1 MYGSN
6 SQGTPLTFTKDGSS
20 NTISALS
27 ELYILQDAAGRWAS
41 DTGIDLC
48 GEDVCPSDMFDI
60 IAGTGI
66 GGFYAILFA
75 RLELTVG
82 QAIQAHRIL
91 EERLFNTEIW
101 SRGRQNDCL
110 GALNDL
116 LDEISSAETCRLLRN
131 YRPRGSHSPQC
142 TIRQVLQAT
151 FADCD
156 YLPPVRIQD
165 EDFISALNGYA
176 NPSRV
181 LMKELGNT
189 FPKQFT
195 LACVASIG
203 AGHSGPQGLANAL
216 DSKALA
222 SFLQSSELT
231 ANEFASRC
239 HELGAFFFR
248 LSVASQLSYSSALEP
263 AYPRVKG
270 TTMAYLDTQETA
282 KKLDDLV
289 EALIERP
296 GVVSLKRLGSLAGKG
311 AQTQLVARVQ
321 KVQRTLDDSIF
332 RDIKTWLQPIQQTSK
347 LDANVQA
354 RGETTCEWILRN
366 ATFLQWMEARGGL
379 FWYHGLMGTGKTFTR
394 FTVYPLPILHKL
406 TMSTSSFMVQLLLRR
421 DDFYVAYYYFEFTNP
436 TTLSEEALYRSLVSQ
451 LAQASPAMMCELH
464 QKHNHGSHQP
474 HLATL
479 QATLTDLVSCSPKP
493 VFIVIDALD
502 ELPQA
507 QRKYLLQSLCAFC
520 SSMGAYRT
528 HVMVTS
534 REDRDIRDALNGK
547 VDFQLGVQGDL
558 VRQDIA
564 AYVDQQLAIK
574 KWICWPRDDIM
585 LMRRVLND
593 RADGQ
598 RKYVIKDAWKISN
611 GGIPSHQPVFKKANH
626 FHDPLDLLDLGA
638 SLVSQITDRKERVCL
653 QLAHASVKEYL
664 LADSGKWYAL
674 QEGPAHNLIASAC
687 LAVLL
692 HFQALMQSYLSSP
705 FPYSLINWYRHI
717 FPNGPPALLNQQKEL
732 YATHPWPNRPP
743 IHGGYYEDSPL
754 SSAASFCL
762 LDFLETILIEKS
774 WDTNA
779 LGYGLV
785 AAAGSQRTEL
795 LPLQCSRLLLKHGAK
810 VDHCGRFGT
819 ALQTAA
825 QWGNLEVAQLLVYKG
840 ADIRAGRGVYGTAL
854 HVVAFY
860 GRLEVARF
868 LLEKGADV
876 NAVGGEFGL
885 ALQAAAMAGWKDL
898 EVVQLLVERGADVNA
913 VGGRY
918 GTALQAAAEH
928 GSLEVV
934 QFLVEH
940 GAKFNA
946 VGGMY
951 EPTLE
956 AARKGGKP
964 EIIKFLVEKGADISV
979 AFGYKRLLGSLWRL
993 QHGMRA
999 KSLSIS
1005 FWRGEKMLMQEENL
1019 PAGRSRA
1026 SAIWQLVHVRI
1037 EWVRLRYCGAAKS
1050 VCSEDVDLE
1059 NVNFDVLKRIN
1070 FLGQTLAE

>member
-1 MYGSN
+1 MNRQS
-6 SQGTPLTFTKDGSS
+6 TPKDPIPLSALAFDGSS
-20 NTISALS
+20 NTLNALS

-41 DTGIDLC
+41 DSGVDLS
-48 GEDVCPSDMFDI
+48 GEDICPSDMFDI

-75 RLELTVG
+75 RLELTIG
-82 QAIQAHRIL
+82 QAISAHRIL
-91 EERLFNTEIW
+91 EERLFDTEIW

-110 GALNDL
+110 GALNGI
-116 LDEISSAETCRLLRN
+116 LDEICMAFLECHQLNVSAETCRLLRN
-131 YRPRGSHSPQC
+131 YRPRGSHGPQC
-142 TIRQVLQAT
+142 TIRQVLEAT

-189 FPKQFT
+189 FPKHFM

-222 SFLQSSELT
+222 NLLQSSELT
-231 ANEFASRC
+231 AHEFASQC

-248 LSVASQLSYSSALEP
+248 LSVASQLSYSSALEQE
-263 AYPRVKG
+263 YPRVKG

-296 GVVSLKRLGSLAGKG
+296 GVVSLKRLGKD
-311 AQTQLVARVQ
+311 AQTELVARVQ
-321 KVQRTLDDSIF
+321 KVQRKLDDSIF
-332 RDIKTWLQPIQQTSK
+332 RDINTWLQPIQQTSK
-347 LDANVQA
+347 LDANIQA

-379 FWYHGLMGTGKTFTR
+379 FWYHGLSKRPFDILYQKLTAWHSGNGKTFTR
-394 FTVYPLPILHKL
+394 FTVYPLPILDKL
-406 TMSTSSFMVQLLLRR
+406 NISTSSFIIQLLLRR
-421 DDFYVAYYYFEFTNP
+421 DDLYVAYYYFEFTNP

-464 QKHNHGSHQP
+464 QKHNHGCHQP
-474 HLATL
+474 QLANL
-479 QATLTDLVSCSPKP
+479 QATLIDL
-493 VFIVIDALD
+493 
-502 ELPQA
+502 A
-507 QRKYLLQSLCAFC
+507 QRKYLLQSLSAFC
-520 SSMGAYRT
+520 SSIGAYRT
-528 HVMVTS
+528 HIMVTS

-564 AYVDQQLAIK
+564 AYVDEQLAIK
-574 KWICWPRDDIM
+574 KWICWPRDDIV

-593 RADGQ
+593 RANGQ
-598 RKYVIKDAWKISN
+598 FRMAACQVDILMQARTSDMLLKLLYSLPTTLGNTYEYILDQVHHDLRGSALILFAFLSLKYESISLKELN
-611 GGIPSHQPVFKKANH
+611 TLVAVDFGDENSPSHQPVFKKANH

-638 SLVSQITDRKERVCL
+638 SLVSQITDRRERVCL

-692 HFQALMQSYLSSP
+692 DFQAFMQSYLSSP

-717 FPNGPPALLNQQKEL
+717 FPNGPAALLNQQKEL

-762 LDFLETILIEKS
+762 LDFLKTILIEKL
-774 WDTNA
+774 WDANA

-785 AAAGSQRTEL
+785 AAAGSHRTEP
-795 LPLQCSRLLLKHGAK
+795 LPLHCSRLLLKHGAK
-810 VDHCGRFGT
+810 VDHYGRFGT

-825 QWGNLEVAQLLVYKG
+825 QRGNLEVAQFLVDKG
-840 ADIRAGRGVYGTAL
+840 ADIRAGGGVYGTAL
-854 HVVAFY
+854 HAAAFY
-860 GRLEVARF
+860 GRLEVAWF

-951 EPTLE
+951 EATLE
-956 AARKGGKP
+956 AARKGGKL
-964 EIIKFLVEKGADISV
+964 EIVKFLVENGAD
-979 AFGYKRLLGSLWRL
+979 
-993 QHGMRA
+993 
-999 KSLSIS
+999 
-1005 FWRGEKMLMQEENL
+1005 
-1019 PAGRSRA
+1019 
-1026 SAIWQLVHVRI
+1026 
-1037 EWVRLRYCGAAKS
+1037 
-1050 VCSEDVDLE
+1050 VCSE
-1059 NVNFDVLKRIN
+1059 K
-1070 FLGQTLAE
+1070 